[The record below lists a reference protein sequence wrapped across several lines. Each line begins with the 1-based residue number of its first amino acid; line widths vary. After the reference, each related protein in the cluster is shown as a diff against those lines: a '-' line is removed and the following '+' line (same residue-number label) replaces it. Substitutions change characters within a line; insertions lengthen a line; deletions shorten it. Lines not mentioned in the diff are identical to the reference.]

1 MATSELV
8 DLLLGL
14 IAPQELIKN
23 FTVVKIVEAKTAIT
37 IVFEEK
43 KDKVP
48 LELQGKE
55 VVLDGFLN
63 TLELQTFPLKDKT
76 VYFAI
81 KRRRWKEKSTEG
93 KSYNN
98 TYDLHDQGMKTTK
111 EFGAFLK
118 EELGLQPTEYNE
130 LWRSLTDQG

>member
-1 MATSELV
+1 MATSEMV

-14 IAPQELIKN
+14 IAPEEIIKN
-23 FTVVKIVEAKTAIT
+23 FTVVKIVESKSIIT

-43 KDKVP
+43 TDRIP
-48 LELQGKE
+48 AELRGKE

-81 KRRRWKEKSTEG
+81 KRRRWKEKSTVE
-93 KSYNN
+93 KSYSN

>member
-14 IAPQELIKN
+14 IAPEEIIKN
-23 FTVVKIVEAKTAIT
+23 FTVVKIVEAKGAIT

-43 KDKVP
+43 TDRIP
-48 LELQGKE
+48 EELLGKE

-81 KRRRWKEKSTEG
+81 KRRRWKEKSTEE
-93 KSYNN
+93 KSYSNA
-98 TYDLHDQGMKTTK
+98 YDLHDQGMKTTK

-118 EELGLQPTEYNE
+118 EELRLQPSEYNE

>member
-8 DLLLGL
+8 ELLLGL
-14 IAPQELIKN
+14 IAPEEITRN
-23 FTVVKIVEAKTAIT
+23 FIVVKIVEAKGSIT

-43 KDKVP
+43 TDRIP
-48 LELQGKE
+48 EELIGKE

-93 KSYNN
+93 KSYSN
-98 TYDLHDQGMKTTK
+98 TYELHDQGMKTTK

>member
-14 IAPQELIKN
+14 IAPEEIIKN
-23 FTVVKIVEAKTAIT
+23 FTIVKIVEAKGTIT

-43 KDKVP
+43 TDRIPTELLGKD
-48 LELQGKE
+48 

-81 KRRRWKEKSTEG
+81 KRRRWKEKSTTE
-93 KSYNN
+93 KSYSN
-98 TYDLHDQGMKTTK
+98 TYDLNDQGMKTTK

-118 EELGLQPTEYNE
+118 EELGLQPTEYNQ
-130 LWRSLTDQG
+130 LWRSITDQG

>member
-1 MATSELV
+1 MAISELV

-14 IAPQELIKN
+14 IAPEEIIKN
-23 FTVVKIVEAKTAIT
+23 FTVVKIVEAKGTIT

-43 KDKVP
+43 TDRIP
-48 LELQGKE
+48 SELLGKE

-81 KRRRWKEKSTEG
+81 KRRRWKEKSAEG
-93 KSYNN
+93 KSYSN

-111 EFGAFLK
+111 EFGVFLK

>member
-14 IAPQELIKN
+14 IAPEEIIKN
-23 FTVVKIVEAKTAIT
+23 FTVVKIVETKGVIT

-43 KDKVP
+43 TDLIP
-48 LELQGKE
+48 AELLGKE

-93 KSYNN
+93 KSYSNS
-98 TYDLHDQGMKTTK
+98 YELHDQGMKTTK
-111 EFGAFLK
+111 EFGVFLK

>member
-14 IAPQELIKN
+14 IAPQELTKN

-43 KDKVP
+43 KDKIP

>member
-1 MATSELV
+1 MESSELV

-14 IAPQELIKN
+14 IAPEEITKN
-23 FTVVKIVEAKTAIT
+23 FTLVKIFEAKGTIT
-37 IVFEEK
+37 LVFEEK
-43 KDKVP
+43 TDRIP
-48 LELQGKE
+48 EELMGKE

-63 TLELQTFPLKDKT
+63 TLELQSFPLKDKT

-81 KRRRWKEKSTEG
+81 KRRRWKEKSGEG
-93 KSYNN
+93 KSFSNA
-98 TYDLHDQGMKTTK
+98 YDLHDKGMKTTR

-118 EELGLQPTEYNE
+118 EELGLQPGEYNE